1 MTNEITIKE
10 VISKK
15 EFNLFFEFPY
25 LLFKNDPYWVPQM
38 LAEEKTTFNPKKN
51 PAFEFCKSKM
61 FLAYKDEKVVGRVAA
76 IINYKVNERWSQTRI
91 RFGWLDFIDN
101 KDVAQQLLIAVE
113 NWGKQEGMTEMVGPQ
128 GFCNMDRAGMVL
140 YGFDVETPG
149 TCYYNPEYYPKILE
163 ELGFQ
168 KEVDTIQY
176 ELPGTQSI
184 PERVL
189 KINNL
194 IKEKYKLKVVK
205 EISKKELAKRYGIKF
220 FETLNKSYTNLFGFI
235 PLTEQQIHYYVKQ
248 YFPFLN
254 LKMLCFVVDEND
266 DIVGFGVSLPSLSK
280 ALKKSKGKLFP
291 FGWFYLLKALKNYEK
306 IDLLLTGVTPEWQ
319 NKGIHSLYHAELN
332 NNYIDLGV
340 KIAITNPQL
349 EHNDAHK
356 IWLKYD
362 SKMLIR
368 RRIYIKKISLNSI
381 PPSPSTPAR

>member
-1 MTNEITIKE
+1 MTNNITIKE
-10 VISKK
+10 VTTKK

-25 LLFKNDPYWVPQM
+25 LLFKNDPCWVPQM
-38 LAEEKTTFNPKKN
+38 LGEEKSTFNPKKN
-51 PAFEFCKSKM
+51 PAFEFCEAKM
-61 FLAYKDEKVVGRVAA
+61 FLAFKDEKVVGRVAA
-76 IINYKVNERWSQTRI
+76 IINPKVNERWSQKCI
-91 RFGWLDFIDN
+91 RFGWLDFIED
-101 KDVAQQLLIAVE
+101 KEVAQQLLQAVE
-113 NWGKQEGMTEMVGPQ
+113 NWGKQKGMTEMVGPQ
-128 GFCNMDRAGMVL
+128 GFCNMDRAGMVV

-163 ELGFQ
+163 ELGFE

-176 ELPGTQSI
+176 ELPGTQNI
-184 PERVL
+184 PEKVL

-205 EISKKELAKRYGIKF
+205 DISKKELAKRYSIKF
-220 FETLNKSYTNLFGFI
+220 FETLNKAYTDLFGFV
-235 PLTEQQIHYYVKQ
+235 PLTENQIHYYVKQ

-280 ALKKSKGKLFP
+280 ALKKCKGKLFP
-291 FGWFYLLKALKNYEK
+291 FGWFYLLKALNNYEK

-319 NKGIHSLYHAELN
+319 NKGVHSLYHAELN
-332 NNYIDLGV
+332 KNYNNLGV

-349 EHNDAHK
+349 ESNEAHR

-362 SKMLIR
+362 CKLLIR
-368 RRIYIKKISLNSI
+368 RRIYAKVISD
-381 PPSPSTPAR
+381 